1 MSSRVLG
8 KKHRTVAKR
17 VDEAKKVKV
26 NGGSAGLAL
35 TAIVRPVRT
44 PKLCRA
50 DSTELLV
57 EVPFYWMVSS
67 S

>member
-26 NGGSAGLAL
+26 NGGSAGLAS

-44 PKLCRA
+44 PKLYSA